1 MNVLSDSHTHA
12 AGAVYLLSPY
22 RVSPRLVRAV
32 ATVKEAAAVCNTELG
47 FLESTVGAALAA
59 AARELRG
66 ADDRVAADAVPLDAF
81 QGGAGTSINMAV
93 NEWIAARASERVGS
107 GATIDPHTDANRH
120 QSTNDVMP
128 TALRLLMHDGL
139 SDLERACE
147 ELQGRL
153 QSGETAYEQVL
164 KPGRTQLREAVA
176 TTVGREFAAWSH
188 AIGRDRWRCYKAR
201 ERIREVNLGGT
212 AIGTGAGAPR
222 SYVLGVSRV
231 LQRLVSHPI
240 TRAEHLGEAT
250 SNYDTI
256 VEAMEAPRSVA
267 VNLRRVAGDIRILA
281 SGPRGGIGELNIP
294 APLEGSS
301 IMAGKRNPVVPEAVI
316 QVAERIL
323 TNDALVSRL
332 ASMSELELNAFFPAI
347 AHTVD
352 ESLQMALG
360 AVRSLAE
367 YLPGVVPDRG
377 RCARNVE
384 VGYSDAVA
392 LLPFVG
398 YGDVERLQA
407 AALAEE
413 RSIREYLEA
422 HSLLAREDADA
433 LFHPRH
439 MVGLG
444 YDEELCAAI
453 DGRSGPALRAHAEGL
468 RAQTKEDR

>member
-1 MNVLSDSHTHA
+1 MRRRT
-12 AGAVYLLSPY
+12 
-22 RVSPRLVRAV
+22 
-32 ATVKEAAAVCNTELG
+32 K
-47 FLESTVGAALAA
+47 
-59 AARELRG
+59 
-66 ADDRVAADAVPLDAF
+66 
-81 QGGAGTSINMAV
+81 
-93 NEWIAARASERVGS
+93 
-107 GATIDPHTDANRH
+107 
-120 QSTNDVMP
+120 
-128 TALRLLMHDGL
+128 
-139 SDLERACE
+139 
-147 ELQGRL
+147 
-153 QSGETAYEQVL
+153 QVL

-281 SGPRGGIGELNIP
+281 SGPQGGIGELNIP

-301 IMAGKRNPVVPEAVI
+301 IMAGKRKPRRTGSGDPGCRE
-316 QVAERIL
+316 
-323 TNDALVSRL
+323 DSRQRHACI
-332 ASMSELELNAFFPAI
+332 ASG
-347 AHTVD
+347 VD
-352 ESLQMALG
+352 ERAGVERVFSR
-360 AVRSLAE
+360 RSHTPSTSRCRWRSAPSGR
-367 YLPGVVPDRG
+367 LPSICRVLFPDRG
-377 RCARNVE
+377 RCARKRGGRVFRRR
-384 VGYSDAVA
+384 GASSLRWLWGRGAVA
-392 LLPFVG
+392 GRRRSPRSDRYESTWRPTV
-398 YGDVERLQA
+398 YWRER
-407 AALAEE
+407 
-413 RSIREYLEA
+413 
-422 HSLLAREDADA
+422 DADA

-468 RAQTKEDR
+468 RAQTKEGPMNAPSTTPRGLRPHICLTGAVNAGKSSLLNALTGHDLAIVSSAAGTTNRPRSKGDRDGTVRARGVCGHGGLAGLQRPGDQAPREKPAAPWTGPTWSSTYSIRRTQRLRMLRR